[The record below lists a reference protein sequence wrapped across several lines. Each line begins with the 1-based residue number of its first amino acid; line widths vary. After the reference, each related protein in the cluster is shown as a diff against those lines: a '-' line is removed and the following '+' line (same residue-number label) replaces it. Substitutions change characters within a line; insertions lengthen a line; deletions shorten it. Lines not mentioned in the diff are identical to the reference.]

1 MKKNEFIENIH
12 YYIEDGKLVMTETYH
27 AERGFCCGK
36 FCRHCCFDP
45 QFIKGTTKLNLTNK
59 PPKIKEEDGLQ

>member
-12 YYIEDGKLVMTETYH
+12 YYIEDGKLVMTEVYH

-36 FCRHCCFDP
+36 SCRHCCFDP
-45 QFIKGTTKLNLTNK
+45 KFIKGNTNVK
-59 PPKIKEEDGLQ
+59 FSDNNGSQLKKDSL